1 MTPPADNQ
9 TLTYA
14 FASTLAVTFVFYLLR
29 GFGIPGFTGV
39 PGFILLFL
47 ITASIALGIIYG
59 VQATRRY

>member
-14 FASTLAVTFVFYLLR
+14 FGGTLAVTFVFYLLR
-29 GFGIPGFTGV
+29 GFGLPGFTDL
-39 PGFILLFL
+39 PGFILLIL
-47 ITASIALGIIYG
+47 IALSIALGIIYG